1 VTLKQQRCQTPRP
14 PAPAG
19 PPTPAA
25 RTRRRSR
32 RRRWTGWLWVSP
44 ALAMYAAFVLYP
56 LSQTIRYSFYDWDG
70 IGPAS
75 WVGFA
80 NYRKVISDPQ
90 LSSSIVHAFQ
100 LILFFSVIPV
110 GIGLVVA
117 AVLRELPWRAGGTIA
132 RTLLFLPQ
140 IIPLA
145 AAAVAW
151 SWVYSDEGLI
161 NQFLRALGLGSLAR
175 PWLADFSTAL
185 PAVGLIGS
193 WVALG
198 FATVLFVAGIG
209 KIDPALY
216 EVARIDGAGRIREF
230 FAVTLPGLRQEI
242 VVCITITV
250 IGALASFDIVYIA
263 TQGGPGYSTMVPGV
277 QVVLLAFTAHQVGLA
292 SALAAVLLV
301 LVLLIV
307 VPLQR
312 FGRQR

>member
-1 VTLKQQRCQTPRP
+1 
-14 PAPAG
+14 
-19 PPTPAA
+19 
-25 RTRRRSR
+25 
-32 RRRWTGWLWVSP
+32 
-44 ALAMYAAFVLYP
+44 MYAAFALYP
-56 LSQTIRYSFYDWDG
+56 LTQTIRYSFYDWDG
-70 IGPAS
+70 IGPAT

-80 NYRKVISDPQ
+80 NYRKVFSDPQ
-90 LSSSIVHAFQ
+90 LSSSIVHAFE
-100 LILFFSVIPV
+100 LILFFAVIPV
-110 GIGLVVA
+110 VVGLVVA
-117 AVLRELPWRAGGTIA
+117 ALLRDLPWRTGGTIA

-151 SWVYSDEGLI
+151 SWMYADDGLI
-161 NQFLRALGLGSLAR
+161 NQVLRAIGLGSAAR
-175 PWLADFSTAL
+175 PWLADFDTAL

-198 FATVLFVAGIG
+198 FAIVLFVAGIG
-209 KIDPALY
+209 KIDPTLY
-216 EVARIDGAGRIREF
+216 EVARLDGAGRVREF

-242 VVCITITV
+242 VVCTTITV

-292 SALAAVLLV
+292 SALAAVLLILV
-301 LVLLIV
+301 LVIV

-312 FGRQR
+312 LGRQR